1 MKYLVILA
9 DGMADYKIKELGGA
23 TPLQYA
29 RTPNI
34 DALAQLSRI
43 GMVSTIPANFPPGSD
58 VANLSVLG
66 YEPSRYYSGRSPL
79 EAVSMGVE
87 LADHDLALRCN
98 LVTLSAEDDY
108 AAKTMLDYSSGE
120 ISSSD
125 SGRIIKTLQEKLNSS
140 DFSFYPGISYRHLL
154 VWKGGRGKELQLTPP
169 HDISDRVV
177 GEYLPAGSDS
187 QALLDL
193 MQRSVPILAEHPVN
207 IERVK
212 AGLNPATSVWF
223 WGEGHKPALTTFQQ
237 RYGLNGSVIAAV
249 DLVKGLGLCAGLNPV
264 VVPGATGGI
273 ETDFAGKARAALDE
287 LKGGQ
292 DFVYL
297 HIESP
302 DECGHQGSISKKVWS
317 IEQIDSQVVGLVR
330 QELDSLSDIRIMLL
344 PDHPTPVAI
353 KTHSRD
359 PVPYL
364 VFDSRQPCT
373 EGPNVYDEEA
383 ARAGLHVHE
392 GHRLMDFFI
401 QGFPE

>member
-9 DGMADYKIKELGGA
+9 DGMADYKIEELGGL

-29 RTPNI
+29 STPNI
-34 DALAQLSRI
+34 DALARDSRI
-43 GMVSTIPANFPPGSD
+43 GLVSTIPANFPPGSD

-66 YEPSRYYSGRSPL
+66 YDPSRYYSGRSPL

-87 LADHDLALRCN
+87 LSGNDLALRCN
-98 LVTLSAEDDY
+98 LVTLSAENDY
-108 AAKTMLDYSSGE
+108 AARTMIDYSSGE

-125 SGRIIKTLQEKLNSS
+125 SGRIIKTLQEELNSP
-140 DFSFYPGISYRHLL
+140 DFTFYPGISYRHLL
-154 VWKGGRGKELQLTPP
+154 VWKGGRGKDLQLTPP

-177 GEYLPAGSDS
+177 GEYLPGGKDS
-187 QALLDL
+187 RTLLDL

-212 AGLNPATSVWF
+212 AGLKPATSIWF
-223 WGEGHKPALTTFQQ
+223 WGEGHKPALTTFYQ

-249 DLVKGLGLCAGLNPV
+249 DLVKGLGLCAGLKPV
-264 VVPGATGGI
+264 MVPGATGGI
-273 ETDFAGKARAALDE
+273 ETDFSGKARAALDE
-287 LKGGQ
+287 LKRGQ

-317 IEQIDSQVVGLVR
+317 IEQIDSQVVGPVR
-330 QELDSLSDIRIMLL
+330 QELNSFSHIRIMLL
-344 PDHPTPVAI
+344 PDHPTPIAI
-353 KTHSRD
+353 KTHSRE

-364 VFDSRQPCT
+364 VFDSQKPSP
-373 EGPNVYDEEA
+373 EGPNLYDEQA
-383 ARAGLHVHE
+383 AQAGLHVAE
-392 GHRLMDFFI
+392 GHQLMDLFI
-401 QGFPE
+401 KGFPE

>member
-9 DGMADYKIKELGGA
+9 DGMADYKIEELGGL

-29 RTPNI
+29 STPNI
-34 DALAQLSRI
+34 DALAKDSRI
-43 GMVSTIPANFPPGSD
+43 GLVSTIPGSFPPGSD

-66 YEPSRYYSGRSPL
+66 YDPNLYYSGRSPL

-87 LADHDLALRCN
+87 LADNDLALRCN
-98 LVTLSAEDDY
+98 LVTLSAENDF
-108 AAKTMLDYSSGE
+108 AARTMIDYSSGE

-125 SGRIIKTLQEKLNSS
+125 SGRIITTLQERLNSP

-154 VWKGGRGKELQLTPP
+154 VWKGGRGKDLQLTPP

-177 GEYLPAGSDS
+177 GQYLPGGKDS
-187 QALLDL
+187 RTLLDL
-193 MQRSVPILAEHPVN
+193 MQRSVSILAEHPVN
-207 IERVK
+207 IERAK
-212 AGLNPATSVWF
+212 AGLKPATSIWF
-223 WGEGHKPALTTFQQ
+223 WGEGHKPALTTFYQ

-249 DLVKGLGLCAGLNPV
+249 DLVKGLGICAGLKPV
-264 VVPGATGGI
+264 TVPGATGGI
-273 ETDFAGKARAALDE
+273 ETDFSGKARAALDE
-287 LKGGQ
+287 LKRGQ

-330 QELDSLSDIRIMLL
+330 QELGSFSDIKIMLL
-344 PDHPTPVAI
+344 PDHPTPIAI
-353 KTHSRD
+353 KTHSSE

-364 VFDSRQPCT
+364 VFDSRRPFT
-373 EGPNVYDEEA
+373 EGPGVYDEEVA
-383 ARAGLHVHE
+383 HAGLHVTE
-392 GHRLMDFFI
+392 GHLLMDLFI
-401 QGFPE
+401 KGFLE

>member
-9 DGMADYKIKELGGA
+9 DGMADYKINDLGGR

-34 DALAQLSRI
+34 DALAKDSRI
-43 GMVSTIPANFPPGSD
+43 GLVSTIPANFPPGSD

-66 YEPSRYYSGRSPL
+66 YDPSRYYSGRSPL

-87 LADHDLALRCN
+87 LAENDLALRCN
-98 LVTLSAEDDY
+98 LVTLSAENDY
-108 AAKTMLDYSSGE
+108 AAKTMIDYSSGE

-125 SGRIIKTLQEKLNSS
+125 SGQIIKTLQESLNGSN
-140 DFSFYPGISYRHLL
+140 FSFYPGISYRHLL
-154 VWKGGRGKELQLTPP
+154 VWKGGRGKDLHLTPP

-177 GEYLPAGSDS
+177 GEYLPGGSDS
-187 QALLDL
+187 QILLDL
-193 MQRSVPILAEHPVN
+193 MQRSVPILVGHPVN

-212 AGLNPATSVWF
+212 AGLKPATSIWF
-223 WGEGHKPALTTFQQ
+223 WGEGHKPALTTFEK

-273 ETDFAGKARAALDE
+273 ETNFAGKARAALDE
-287 LKGGQ
+287 LKRGQ
-292 DFVYL
+292 DIVYL

-330 QELDSLSDIRIMLL
+330 QELDSLSDVRIMLL
-344 PDHPTPVAI
+344 PDHPTPIAI
-353 KTHSRD
+353 KTHSRE

-364 VFDSRQPCT
+364 VFDSRQPFA
-373 EGPNVYDEEA
+373 EGPDVYDEDA
-383 ARAGLHVHE
+383 AQAGLHVKE
-392 GHRLMDFFI
+392 GHQLMDLFI
-401 QGFPE
+401 KGFPE